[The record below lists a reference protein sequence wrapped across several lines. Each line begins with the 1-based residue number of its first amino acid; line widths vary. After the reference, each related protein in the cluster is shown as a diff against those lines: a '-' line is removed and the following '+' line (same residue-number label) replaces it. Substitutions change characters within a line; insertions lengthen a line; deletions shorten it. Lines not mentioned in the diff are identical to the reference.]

1 MLDRMA
7 DRKTRVLIIDDDR
20 LIVVLMGAI
29 LERNNFEVL
38 EAMSGRQGLE
48 LAKTGSPDVI
58 LLDLL
63 MPGTDGLEVLRQLRL
78 EPGTMR
84 TPVILLTGL
93 TDERYAKETESLGVS
108 GCVVKPFAPTALID
122 KIMETCGIREREP
135 IGIG

>member
-7 DRKTRVLIIDDDR
+7 DRKPRVLIIDEDR
-20 LIVVLMGAI
+20 LIVVLMGAV

-63 MPGTDGLEVLRQLRL
+63 MLGTDGLEVLRQLRL
-78 EPGTMR
+78 ELETMR

-93 TDERYAKETESLGVS
+93 TEERYAEETESLGVS
-108 GCVVKPFAPTALID
+108 GYVVKPYAPTVLVD